1 MSSVRQHAEWLSL
14 IEVSGPFLTMPVLL
28 DIFPQGL
35 EKEDDEPDLRRTL
48 RMAYDEWADN
58 QASVRPD
65 PAIHRAWLQFVLAN
79 VLDMPREVLLE
90 GQALPPSLRTP
101 VAEHGEMLQPDMA
114 LVSPD
119 ERKPRLLITLYPVGQ
134 DLEKAIAGR
143 RW

>member
-35 EKEDDEPDLRRTL
+35 EKEDDEPELRRTL

-65 PAIHRAWLQFVLAN
+65 AAIHRAWLHFVLAN
-79 VLDMPREVLLE
+79 VLEMPREVLLE
-90 GQALPPSLRTP
+90 GQALPPALRTS
-101 VAEHGEMLQPDMA
+101 VAEHGEILQPDMA
-114 LVSPD
+114 LLSPD
-119 ERKPRLLITLYPVGQ
+119 EHKPRLLIALY
-134 DLEKAIAGR
+134 
-143 RW
+143 